1 MKEIM
6 AMTLSVF
13 AFLFVLWIFYELYF
27 YITHQHPLN
36 KDEIFALAKKYR
48 DIEISEY
55 FKFDKREMVIN
66 PEFKSKLK
74 STGKMYGFNEKLY
87 DTPSIIASILKGK
100 KHEWAA
106 VAFEKDKTVLYVWFN
121 KGKDNRSVVTQLNNE
136 EIKEFALENNITT
149 VLHFHNHPN
158 SNPNLYDCS
167 NPSQTDLNSAEMLSN
182 ILNPS
187 GINLIKFVCERGK
200 YYKFYSSYSS
210 AFMPVSIFKKDI
222 EQINGK
228 TKRDNY
234 RLHMA
239 LRKLS

>member
-66 PEFKSKLK
+66 PEFKTQLK
-74 STGKMYGFNEKLY
+74 SKGKLYDFNEKLY
-87 DTPSIIASILKGK
+87 HTPSIIASVLKGK
-100 KHEWAA
+100 KHEWIAI
-106 VAFEKDKTVLYVWFN
+106 AFEKDKSVLYVWFN
-121 KGKDNRSVVTQLNNE
+121 KGKDNRSAVSFLSGEN
-136 EIKEFALENNITT
+136 IKEFALEKNITT
-149 VLHFHNHPN
+149 ILYFHNHPN

-167 NPSQTDLNSAEMLSN
+167 KPSQTDLNSAKELST
-182 ILNPS
+182 ILNPN
-187 GINLIKFVCERGK
+187 GINLIEFVCERGK
-200 YYKFYSSYSS
+200 YYKYYSSYSS
-210 AFMPVSIFKKDI
+210 AFMPISIFEKEI

-239 LRKLS
+239 LRKL